1 MNERRAI
8 RMGAFY
14 NSICVPGNCR
24 ESVRDSLIRWLYA
37 RGFVLRE
44 EPILFDLDG
53 ENERSTFL
61 VSNDRWTI
69 LFFSHHEEERRLIRE
84 LQVQCAPLVYVWVYD
99 SDVWGYDLFDEQ
111 GFAASFNSDPRT
123 HQSFPDEAFGSAA
136 RPRADPDAVCRLLKQ
151 SVDAAQLRRIERRKS
166 AFKEEIC
173 RRFCRLIGVE
183 AAVSSYDD
191 LESGAVAGLEGWQ
204 SEQLL
209 FRLDF
214 ETMSGQIDL
223 SGHSLM
229 MRQTQVGLVPYRPL
243 ELPPELLAEM
253 ERMRRRVQLK
263 ARLLRPVSWI
273 ARTWR
278 RIYEASSRLGRPRDL
293 EDAMRRRAGS
303 PAGPP
308 NFRIAGRDLINDR
321 HRCRMTLVEG
331 AQPLSVSSKPASVF
345 GFRIGETQVTCTARR
360 LSKIDEVLRAP
371 SRSRVLRD
379 EVYPVAGL
387 SARYLLFELPPGF
400 VAGAKEPSFL
410 GLVIIQTAKALYV
423 FLYRYRSPLGS
434 AAEQAIRNTVD
445 SFRLLD

>member
-1 MNERRAI
+1 M
-8 RMGAFY
+8 
-14 NSICVPGNCR
+14 
-24 ESVRDSLIRWLYA
+24 
-37 RGFVLRE
+37 LRE

-61 VSNDRWTI
+61 ISNDRWTI

-84 LQVQCAPLVYVWVYD
+84 LQVQCAPLLYIWVYD
-99 SDVWGYDLFDEQ
+99 SDVWGYDLFDQQ
-111 GFAASFNSDPRT
+111 GFATSFNSDPRT
-123 HQSFPDEAFGSAA
+123 HQSFLDETFGSAA
-136 RPRADPDAVCRLLKQ
+136 RPRADPETVCRLLQ
-151 SVDAAQLRRIERRKS
+151 LALDPAQLGRIERRKS

-173 RRFCRLIGVE
+173 RRFCRLIGIE

-191 LESGAVAGLEGWQ
+191 LESGAIDGLEGWQ

-253 ERMRRRVQLK
+253 ERMRRRVQLNV
-263 ARLLRPVSWI
+263 RLLRPVSWI

-278 RIYEASSRLGRPRDL
+278 RVYEASSRLGRPRDL
-293 EDAMRRRAGS
+293 GATVRR
-303 PAGPP
+303 PAEPPAAPP
-308 NFRIAGRDLINDR
+308 NFRLEGRILVNDR
-321 HRCRMTLVEG
+321 HHCRMTLVEG
-331 AQPLSVSSKPASVF
+331 AQPLSVSGKPASVF

-371 SRSRVLRD
+371 SRSRVSRD
-379 EVYPVAGL
+379 ETYPVAGL

-400 VAGAKEPSFL
+400 VAGSKDPSFL
-410 GLVIIQTAKALYV
+410 GLYIIQTVKALYV
-423 FLYRYRSPLGS
+423 FLYRYRSPLGT

-445 SFRLLD
+445 SFRLVD